1 MFQEI
6 RSQDSGSGLG
16 AGFPNVLAGLPG
28 VQGEVLEQQQQ
39 WERAFND
46 ILVGQGF
53 SRVHLPHL
61 MPVGCFK
68 SILSGENLLPPGP
81 IFRDPGGMDWA
92 LRSDMTAF
100 SAQFIRTMVPQAG
113 FPLKIGYSGSVF
125 SYGSSSPAS
134 PVGHGLKH
142 PYLESCEFGAEVID
156 RPGADHE
163 FETVS
168 LALAAALRFGY
179 EKLVLVLGHSAIWD
193 AVSKWADGNHFDK
206 AVLRE
211 AMCLG
216 NLAQLALFDGFWEV
230 VQEAKRTS
238 GMASLAARLVAGFA
252 ENEKALCIS
261 DVLLVRP
268 QQFYSGF
275 VFELHAEY
283 RDPSGARR
291 LVRVGAGG
299 RYDALMRHYG
309 LDVSA
314 TGFKICDP
322 SVIFAELRGRCDF
335 ALSAIEPAPAARI
348 RIAVP
353 KGRLL
358 ADILAAFRVLGI
370 EPEQDPERS
379 RKLIVPSICG
389 CYEFLLVKNSDV
401 PTYIERCV
409 ADIGIV
415 GSDVLDE
422 SVTEVYRPVTFSFGQ
437 TRICL
442 AGLSGVALRRTG
454 ETAMTVASKYQRMAA
469 RELGKR
475 GYDCEIIPL
484 SGSVELASVLGM
496 AEAIVDLV
504 QTGKTL
510 SDNGLEVLEELSQTR
525 VHLVVSRAF
534 FYLDR
539 GLLEEWQKRWS
550 SQGLVQSVGKA
561 QDFFNF
567 AEVTHM
573 GAKGRL

>member
-1 MFQEI
+1 MFQEF
-6 RSQDSGSGLG
+6 RNQDSGSALG
-16 AGFPNVLAGLPG
+16 AGFHNALAGLPG
-28 VQGEVLEQQQQ
+28 VQGEVLERQQR
-39 WERAFND
+39 WEREFSD
-46 ILVGQGF
+46 LLVGQGF

-61 MPVGCFK
+61 MPLGCFK
-68 SILSGENLLPPGP
+68 SLISGENLLPHGP
-81 IFRDPGGMDWA
+81 TFRDPGGTDWA

-100 SAQFIRTMVPQAG
+100 SAQFIRSLVPQSG
-113 FPLKIGYSGSVF
+113 LPLKIGYSGSVF
-125 SYGSSSPAS
+125 SYGSSPISAAAAG

-142 PYLESCEFGAEVID
+142 PYLESFEFGAEVID
-156 RPGADHE
+156 QPGADHE

-179 EKLVLVLGHSAIWD
+179 ERPVLILGHSSIWE
-193 AVSKWADGNHFDK
+193 AVSKWADERHFDK
-206 AVLRE
+206 SDLRE
-211 AMCLG
+211 AMRLG
-216 NLAQLALFDGFWEV
+216 NIAGLAEFDGFWEV
-230 VQEAKRTS
+230 LEKARRDS
-238 GMASLAARLVAGFA
+238 GITALAARLGRECKQSVCLA
-252 ENEKALCIS
+252 

-268 QQFYSGF
+268 QHFYSGF

-299 RYDALMRHYG
+299 RYDSLMKQYG

-335 ALSAIEPAPAARI
+335 AMSSSLPAPAARI

-358 ADILAAFRVLGI
+358 GDILGAFRILGI

-379 RKLIVPSICG
+379 RKLIVPSVCG
-389 CYEFLLVKNSDV
+389 RYEFLLVKNSDV
-401 PTYIERCV
+401 PIYIERCA
-409 ADIGIV
+409 ADIGVV

-422 SVTEVYRPVTFSFGQ
+422 LLTEVYRPVTFAFGR

-442 AGLSGVALRRTG
+442 AGLPGTVLRRTG
-454 ETAMTVASKYQRMAA
+454 ETVMTVASKYQRIAA

-475 GYDCEIIPL
+475 GFDFEIVPL

-496 AEAIVDLV
+496 SEAIVDLV

-510 SDNGLEVLEELSQTR
+510 VDNGLEVLEELAQTR

-539 GLLEEWQKRWS
+539 GLLEEWQSQWS
-550 SQGLVQSVGKA
+550 GAGLAQSVGKA
-561 QDFFNF
+561 QGFFQTD
-567 AEVTHM
+567 EV
-573 GAKGRL
+573 GSRGPV